1 METVYEMRILLIIG
15 VPLWIIVR
23 STILFLKKA
32 MF

>member
-23 STILFLKKA
+23 GTILFLKKA